1 MFSPSITKLERD
13 ARSAIDRLSLA
24 QMSADDFAEL
34 ELRLLDD
41 AEFRRV
47 YVEQA
52 ELEAELE
59 HHLRGSPVIS
69 IAAESWSQRRWPLAW
84 ATALSVLLIA
94 SVANLFWIDS
104 LREAILGG
112 PMVDYTESSLIGSR
126 PVAIVTQKS
135 DAADHGTSALKVGDR
150 IKPGALRLNRGQ
162 MQLELVN
169 GVRLQV
175 VGPAEVH
182 LLSEMEATLI
192 RGQAS
197 VVTPPHTPNFYLNGP
212 ISAIISGSSEFVY
225 RVKSDDVGSLDVYHG
240 EVMASILGNRGD
252 TLLNELVMAD
262 QTATFDG
269 NQLDVTDATFLEA
282 DRVLVMPVDDVS
294 LNATHRYA
302 ELVQQDDPLVYWR
315 FEEDDVEGDL
325 VRNHVSDR
333 YLGRLHSTDGEGMSV
348 DRGTLHFGPSEDLRY
363 LKLNEPIQELNQ
375 GEFTVELWVRAR
387 RLHWGTFLG
396 ILPVK
401 QRDTDQE
408 THLCLLEYAN
418 KTNLVHRPATV
429 RFLYRY
435 PAKSFSGGLNSFSSN
450 ACIPGL
456 WTHIVGVK
464 THQGTKLFVNG
475 DEIMISDELQFSDDM
490 SYTVV
495 VGQLDSVRPM
505 RQFEGQ
511 IDEIAIYGKAL
522 TPEQIRRHY
531 QAMTG
536 PPQT

>member
-1 MFSPSITKLERD
+1 MFSNSITKLERD

-24 QMSADDFAEL
+24 QMSAEEFAAL
-34 ELRLLDD
+34 EQRLLHD

-59 HHLRGSPVIS
+59 HQLRGSPAVQIPP
-69 IAAESWSQRRWPLAW
+69 ESWSQRSWPLLF
-84 ATALSVLLIA
+84 ATALSLLLIMG
-94 SVANLFWIDS
+94 VANLFWIDS
-104 LREAILGG
+104 FRQAILGG
-112 PMVDYTESSLIGSR
+112 PVVDYTESSLSGSR

-135 DAADHGTSALKVGDR
+135 ETADQGSSTLKVGDR
-150 IKPGALRLNRGQ
+150 IKPGALRIQQGQ

-175 VGPAEVH
+175 IGPAEVH
-182 LLSEMEATLI
+182 LLSEMEATLV

-197 VVTPPHTPNFYLNGP
+197 IVTPPHTPTFYLNGP
-212 ISAIISGSSEFVY
+212 ISAIVSGSSEFVY
-225 RVKSDDVGSLDVYHG
+225 RVTAPDAGSLDVYHG
-240 EVMASILGNRGD
+240 EVMASILGSRGD
-252 TLLNELVMAD
+252 TLLNEMVTAN
-262 QTATFDG
+262 QTAKYDG
-269 NQLDVTDATFLEA
+269 TDLDVADVTFEES

-294 LNATHRYA
+294 LNPTLHYA
-302 ELVQQDDPLVYWR
+302 KLVQQDEPLVYWR

-325 VRNHVSDR
+325 IRNHVSDR
-333 YLGRLHSTDGEGMSV
+333 YLGRLHSTEEAGISV
-348 DRGTLHFGPSEDLRY
+348 DRGTLHLGPSKDLRY
-363 LKLNEPIQELNQ
+363 VKLNEPIPGLNE
-375 GEFTVELWVRAR
+375 GEFTIELWVRAH

-396 ILPVK
+396 VLPVEQK
-401 QRDTDQE
+401 QTTQE
-408 THLCLLEYAN
+408 AHLCLLEYAN

-435 PAKSFSGGLNSFSSN
+435 PAKSFAGGMNSFSSN

-464 THQGTKLFVNG
+464 THQGTQLFVNG
-475 DEIMISDELQFSDDM
+475 DQIMISDELQFSDDM

-495 VGQLDSVRPM
+495 VGQLDSVRKM

-511 IDEIAIYGKAL
+511 MDEIAIYGKAL

-531 QAMTG
+531 QAMTD

>member
-1 MFSPSITKLERD
+1 MFSKRNTKLERE

-24 QMSADDFAEL
+24 QMSAEEFAEL
-34 ELRLLDD
+34 ERRLIDD
-41 AEFRRV
+41 AKFRQA

-59 HHLRGSPVIS
+59 HQLRGSPTVRIGS
-69 IAAESWSQRRWPLAW
+69 ESRSQRRWPLAL
-84 ATALSVLLIA
+84 ATALGLLLLVG
-94 SVANLFWIDS
+94 VANLFLIDTF
-104 LREAILGG
+104 RQAVLGV
-112 PMVDYTESSLIGSR
+112 PTVDYRESSLSGSR
-126 PVAIVTQKS
+126 PVAIVTQ
-135 DAADHGTSALKVGDR
+135 TSEIGKQGSSLLNVGDR

-169 GVRLQV
+169 GVRMQV
-175 VGPAEVH
+175 IGPAEVH
-182 LLSEMEATLI
+182 LLSEMEATLVQ
-192 RGQAS
+192 GQVS
-197 VVTPPHTPNFYLNGP
+197 IVTPPNTQTFYLNGP
-212 ISAIISGSSEFVY
+212 ISAIASGSSEFVY
-225 RVKSDDVGSLDVYHG
+225 RVTGTETGGLDVYNG
-240 EVMASILGNRGD
+240 EVMASILGSRGD
-252 TLLNELVMAD
+252 TLLNELV
-262 QTATFDG
+262 TANHTAIFDG
-269 NQLDVTDATFLEA
+269 TQLDVAAATFGEA

-294 LNATHRYA
+294 LNPTLRYA
-302 ELVQQDDPLVYWR
+302 ELVRQDEPLIYWR

-325 VRNHVSDR
+325 VRNHMSDR
-333 YLGRLHSTDGEGMSV
+333 YLGRLQLATADAMSIH
-348 DRGTLHFGPSEDLRY
+348 RGTLHFGPSEELRH
-363 LKLNEPIQELNQ
+363 LKSNEPIQGLNR
-375 GEFTVELWVRAR
+375 GEFTVEMWVRAR

-401 QRDTDQE
+401 QKESKQE

-464 THQGTKLFVNG
+464 SHQGTKLFVNG
-475 DEIMISDELQFSDDM
+475 DQIMISDELTFSDDM
-490 SYTVV
+490 SYNVV

-511 IDEIAIYGKAL
+511 MDEIAIYDKAL
-522 TPEQIRRHY
+522 TPEQIRLHY
-531 QAMTG
+531 QAMAG